1 MINKTR
7 REKLQENII
16 NIEHRKREI
25 TLTREFLHIYNFVK
39 IYLAQSLL

>member
-16 NIEHRKREI
+16 NIEHRKRKI
-25 TLTREFLHIYNFVK
+25 TLTAHEFLHIYNFVK
-39 IYLAQSLL
+39 NI